1 MLLSM
6 GEFMI
11 KYEQEYCKILEEELK
26 PAMGCT
32 EPIAIA
38 YLASIAKKHLG
49 MLPDRT
55 EIYVSCNIIKNVKS
69 VVVPNTNGLR
79 GIEAA
84 CAIGIISGKSEK
96 KLECISD
103 VNESDIE
110 ECKNYLERK
119 SILVHA
125 SNSEFV
131 FDIHILM
138 FAGNHCCEARIVD
151 YHTNL
156 VYLKLDDQVLIE
168 KEIEGTK
175 HTDLTDRS
183 LLDVEDIYH
192 FIENVSLDK
201 IKDVLE
207 KQIKCN
213 MAIAEEG
220 LKNNYGANIG
230 KTILAS
236 EKDSILTKA
245 KAYAAAGSDARMNG
259 CNMPVVI
266 NSGSGNQG
274 MTCSIPVIIYAK
286 ELKVSYEK
294 MLRALALSNLLTIH
308 VKTDIGRL
316 SAYCGAIAAGCAC
329 GAAVAYLYGGDL
341 ETVSHTLI
349 NALAIAS
356 GVICDGAKAS
366 CAAKISIAVDAG
378 LLGYQMYIHGNQF
391 HSGEGIVTKGVENT
405 IHNVGLLASHGMVE
419 TDKEIIKIMMK

>member
-1 MLLSM
+1 MKF
-6 GEFMI
+6 ET
-11 KYEQEYCKILEEELK
+11 EYCRILEEELK

-38 YLASIAKKHLG
+38 YLSSIARKHLG
-49 MLPDRT
+49 EVPKRT
-55 EIYVSCNIIKNVKS
+55 EVYVSCNIIKNVKS

-84 CAIGIISGKSEK
+84 CAIGIIGGDSEK
-96 KLECISD
+96 KLECIAAIT
-103 VNESDIE
+103 NEQIE
-110 ECKNYLERK
+110 ECKNYLELK
-119 SILVHA
+119 NIYVYPST
-125 SNSEFV
+125 SEFV

-138 FAGNHCCEARIVD
+138 HTAHHCCEARIVD

-156 VYLKLDDQVLIE
+156 VYLKLDDHVLLE
-168 KEIEGTK
+168 KKIEGTK
-175 HTDLTDRS
+175 HIDLTDRS
-183 LLDVEDIYH
+183 ILNVEDIVD
-192 FIENVSLDK
+192 FINHVSIEK
-201 IKDVLE
+201 MKSVLE
-207 KQIKCN
+207 RQINYN

-220 LKNNYGANIG
+220 LKKSYGANIG
-230 KTILAS
+230 KTLLAS
-236 EKDSILTKA
+236 DEQSLQTKM

-274 MTCSIPVIIYAK
+274 MTCSIPVIVYAR
-286 ELKVSYEK
+286 EK
-294 MLRALALSNLLTIH
+294 NISHDKLLRALALSNLLTIH
-308 VKTDIGRL
+308 IKTDIGRL

-329 GAAVAYLYGGDL
+329 GATIAYLSGGGL
-341 ETVSHTLI
+341 KEISHTLV

-366 CAAKISIAVDAG
+366 CAAKIALAVDAG
-378 LLGYQMYIHGNQF
+378 LLGYQMYLHGNQF

-405 IHNVGLLASHGMVE
+405 IHNVGLLASEGMVE